1 MCIYMYLSNL
11 LPSTR
16 QVSHVKQ
23 DMLTFPNACHDMYR
37 MWSGIWFPFRCTQR
51 VIWPVLHV
59 KQDLTLPGYLTSDT
73 RQVSHVKQ
81 DLLTLPGYLTCNM
94 TGVTCEA
101 GSVCPSV
108 WWCLMTLST
117 IFQLYHGSQ
126 FYWWRKPEYS
136 EKTTDLL
143 HNVVIHLAP
152 IEIRTHISGDRHWLH
167 R

>member
-1 MCIYMYLSNL
+1 VPRY
-11 LPSTR
+11 
-16 QVSHVKQ
+16 VSHVKRYLIALPVYLASN
-23 DMLTFPNACHDMYR
+23 MTSATCEAGWYP
-37 MWSGIWFPFRCTQR
+37 GR
-51 VIWPVLHV
+51 VRSCF
-59 KQDLTLPGYLTSDT
+59 TCSTGDT

-152 IEIRTHISGDRHWLH
+152 LEIRTHISGDRHWLH